1 MDEQT
6 DFPASGARREHADRA
21 REVLLDASLDSIVD
35 LVAWKEGDE
44 YHAASSQGSVHF
56 TRRAGTTESFEER
69 EVNGAHP
76 LPRRETDAFPNRAIE
91 EAEKYPTREQNSFP
105 YAYEHLAQLLD
116 AAAAPDLVVL
126 HSAAHNWQDQ
136 GGHRGEHGSLGIVQ
150 ARAPFILSGAG
161 IADAGVLNAS
171 ARLVDVAPTI
181 AALMRAPVR
190 PDGTLIARQAGTVRS
205 EVLDPDVMPKLIL
218 GILWDGTNANVLYDM
233 AVRGEAPH
241 IAHLMASGTSFGGG
255 AMASLPTI
263 TLANHTTVMTGQHP
277 GCHGILGNA
286 WYDRR
291 KGKQIVTNSPETW
304 PWSMDALEPGVE
316 SLHHV
321 ASRSIGGFTVAIN
334 EPCDIGAGFS
344 TFDVFRAGE
353 FPEVPEHATGLP
365 HTTERFVRPS
375 KDYDWSSVVDHLA
388 MEQVIGVLNGQYQDR
403 TFDDTPAY
411 MWANFTLTDSAMHEG
426 GPYSEVAAAA
436 IRDSDARLGEIL
448 DTLDHKGL
456 IDSTAIYLL
465 ADHGMEETNPE
476 VTGNWDEHLREA
488 GLQFR
493 DEGYGF
499 IYLDVE

>member
-1 MDEQT
+1 M
-6 DFPASGARREHADRA
+6 ARAQ
-21 REVLLDASLDSIVD
+21 EVLLDTSLDPIVD
-35 LVAWKEGDE
+35 LVAWKDGTE
-44 YHAASSQGSVHF
+44 YVAASSHGEVRF
-56 TRRAGTTESFEER
+56 TPTAEQPPYGERNYEETKV
-69 EVNGAHP
+69 EGIHP
-76 LPRRETDAFPNRAIE
+76 LATQSRDVFTSRAEE
-91 EAEKYPTREQNSFP
+91 EANKYPTREQNSFP
-105 YAYEHLAQLLD
+105 HAYDHLAQLLD
-116 AAAAPDLVVL
+116 AAASPDLVVL
-126 HSAAHNWQDQ
+126 HSAAHNWEDQ

-150 ARAPFILSGAG
+150 GRAPFILSGAG
-161 IADAGVLNAS
+161 IADLGMIDTH

-181 AALMRAPVR
+181 AALMGAPTL
-190 PDGTLIARQAGTVRS
+190 PDGNLIARQAGVAHT
-205 EVLDPDVMPKLIL
+205 EVLDQGKKPKLIL

-233 AVRGEAPH
+233 AARGKAPN
-241 IAHLMASGTSFGGG
+241 IARLMNDGTTFRNG
-255 AMASLPTI
+255 AIASLPTI
-263 TLANHTTVMTGQHP
+263 TLANHTTIMTGQHP

-291 KGKQIVTNSPETW
+291 KGKQIITNSPETW

-321 ASRSIGGFTVAIN
+321 AARSIGGFTVAIN

-388 MEQVIGVLNGQYQDR
+388 MEQVVGILSGSYRDQ
-403 TFDDTPAY
+403 TFDDTPSY

-436 IRDSDARLGEIL
+436 IADSDARLGEIL
-448 DTLDHKGL
+448 DTLDHRGL
-456 IDSTAIYLL
+456 LAETAIYLL
-465 ADHGMEETNPE
+465 ADHGMEETNPQ
-476 VTGNWDEHLREA
+476 VTGNWDEDLRAA

-499 IYLDVE
+499 IYLDTE

>member
-1 MDEQT
+1 MNAPQAN
-6 DFPASGARREHADRA
+6 PEHIDRA
-21 REVLLDASLDSIVD
+21 REVLLDTGLDAIVD
-35 LVAWKEGDE
+35 LVAWKDGTT
-44 YHAASSQGSVHF
+44 YHAASSQGAVTF
-56 TRRAGTTESFEER
+56 ARVDGTSEEY
-69 EVNGAHP
+69 EEQHVDGAHP
-76 LPRRETDAFPNRAIE
+76 LANQSTDTFPNRAEE
-91 EAEKYPTREQNSFP
+91 EAGKYPTRDENSFP

-116 AAAAPDLVVL
+116 AAAAPDLVAL

-136 GGHRGEHGSLGIVQ
+136 GGHRGEHASLGIVQ

-161 IADAGVLNAS
+161 IADQGMLDS
-171 ARLVDVAPTI
+171 HARLVDVAPTI
-181 AALMRAPVR
+181 AALMRAPKQR
-190 PDGTLIARQAGTVRS
+190 DGMLLARQAGVVRD

-233 AVRGEAPH
+233 AARGEVPH
-241 IAHLMASGTSFGGG
+241 IAQLIKNGTTFGGG

-263 TLANHTTVMTGQHP
+263 TLANHTTIMTGQHP

-321 ASRSIGGFTVAIN
+321 AARSIGGFTVAVN
-334 EPCDIGAGFS
+334 EPCDIGASFS

-353 FPEVPEHATGLP
+353 FPDVPEHATGLP

-388 MEQVIGVLNGQYQDR
+388 MEQVVGVLNDSYQDR
-403 TFDDTPAY
+403 EFPMPSY
-411 MWANFTLTDSAMHEG
+411 IWANFTLTDSAMHEG

-456 IDSTAIYLL
+456 TDTTAIYLV
-465 ADHGMEETNPE
+465 ADHGMEETNPA